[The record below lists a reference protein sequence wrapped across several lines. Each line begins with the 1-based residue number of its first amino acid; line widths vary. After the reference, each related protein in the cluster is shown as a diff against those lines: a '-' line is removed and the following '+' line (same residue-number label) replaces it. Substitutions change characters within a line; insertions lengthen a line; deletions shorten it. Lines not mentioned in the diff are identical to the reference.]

1 MKEIKVTLADNR
13 NVVVYANSYEH
24 AIIVAEQEFGMSAS
38 NPRDVVPEITEY
50 FSNGNDVYAQY
61 DDGTESLILSAE
73 TSAHA
78 AAKAEALNNA

>member
-1 MKEIKVTLADNR
+1 MTIGLSEADNR

-24 AIIVAEQEFGMSAS
+24 AVIVAADEFGMSAS
-38 NPRDVVPEITEY
+38 NPRDVTPEITEY

-61 DDGTESLILSAE
+61 DDGTESFVLSAE

-78 AAKAEALNNA
+78 AVKAEALNNA